1 MSGRHPWSELMAEMP
16 AERRK
21 RIKEDADTLHR
32 EYTLSEIR
40 RQAGLT
46 QCQMAEKLN
55 VSQPAYA
62 SFEKGGNLRVGT
74 LQKIASALGG
84 KLSLSFML
92 DGDNFVLDFGA
103 SNDKVGED
111 MVDQKISRR
120 EFVAEV
126 AAFGIVPSVAAA
138 VDGDGR
144 AVLEGSARKK
154 KSLGQYFT
162 EGACWLQPQIVD
174 FIKDSKC
181 HIAYD
186 PFAGSGCL
194 FAPVTN
200 TIATINETAGLDIDP
215 SQGWPVNDS
224 LLKIPSKSGA
234 IIITNPPYIS
244 NYSASRKR
252 LGDGLKK
259 YFDMTQYDDVYLLA
273 LDRMLEAQSNVVAI
287 IPETFINSP
296 FQKKDLLHSITI
308 LEENPFLDTDT
319 PVVVVCFDSKHKD
332 YGQVKIFKG
341 SEYTCTLKDVED
353 CRLVPDNSVRMKFND
368 LMGWL
373 GVRCVDSTNPNDM
386 LRFDFKENID
396 YDWEKGIKVSSR
408 LLTLI
413 SIDIP
418 QNKRQ
423 AFIDSCNAILKEV
436 RDKSHDIMLSPF
448 KGNMKNGVRRRRLDF
463 QTCRA
468 IIEQAYRKSVS
479 GESKKMVQQAL
490 FKEAM

>member
-1 MSGRHPWSELMAEMP
+1 MKMAVPVVVGIFGQKFELFFINWSVWGHKYVIM
-16 AERRK
+16 
-21 RIKEDADTLHR
+21 
-32 EYTLSEIR
+32 
-40 RQAGLT
+40 
-46 QCQMAEKLN
+46 
-55 VSQPAYA
+55 
-62 SFEKGGNLRVGT
+62 
-74 LQKIASALGG
+74 
-84 KLSLSFML
+84 
-92 DGDNFVLDFGA
+92 A
-103 SNDKVGED
+103 SNGDSGEN
-111 MVDQKISRR
+111 MIGQKFSRR

-126 AAFGIVPSVAAA
+126 AAVGIMPNVATA

-144 AVLEGSARKK
+144 AVLEGFARKK

-174 FIKDSKC
+174 FITNSKC

-194 FAPVTN
+194 FIPVTN
-200 TIATINETAGLDIDP
+200 SIAAIKETAGLDIDP

-224 LLKIPSKSGA
+224 LVKIPSKPGA

-259 YFDMTQYDDVYLLA
+259 YFAMTQYDDVYLLA

-287 IPETFINSP
+287 VPETFINSS
-296 FQKKDLLHSITI
+296 FKKKDLLHSITI

-332 YGQVKIFKG
+332 FLQVKIFKG

-353 CRLVPDNSVRMKFND
+353 CRLAPDNSVRMKFND
-368 LMGWL
+368 ITGWL

-396 YDWEKGIKVSSR
+396 YDWDKGIKVSSR

-418 QNKRQ
+418 HNKRQ

-436 RDKSHDIMLSPF
+436 RNKSHDIMLSPF

-468 IIEQAYRKSVS
+468 IIEKAYRKTVS
-479 GESKKMVQQAL
+479 EGTKKMVQQAL

>member
-1 MSGRHPWSELMAEMP
+1 MR
-16 AERRK
+16 ERQLKSSSDGTQDVR
-21 RIKEDADTLHR
+21 RVRVNEHLGALHS
-32 EYTLSEIR
+32 EYTLSDIR
-40 RQAGLT
+40 RRVGLT

-84 KLSLSFML
+84 RVFVTLML
-92 DGDNFVLDFGA
+92 NGDDFVLDFNSLSGTE
-103 SNDKVGED
+103 GEE
-111 MVDQKISRR
+111 MGHLISRR
-120 EFVAEV
+120 DFVSGA
-126 AAFGIVPSVAAA
+126 AAFAIMPDIVAA

-144 AVLEGSARKK
+144 AILDGEARKK
-154 KSLGQYFT
+154 KALGQFFT
-162 EGACWLQPQIVD
+162 EGSCWLQPQVVD
-174 FIKDSKC
+174 FIRASKC
-181 HIAYD
+181 HVAYD

-200 TIATINETAGLDIDP
+200 AVASIKETAGLDIDP

-224 LLKIPSKSGA
+224 LIKIPHKTGA

-252 LGDGLKK
+252 LAEGLKK
-259 YFDMTQYDDVYLLA
+259 YFDQTEYDDVYLLA
-273 LDRMLEAQSNVVAI
+273 LDRMLEAQKNVVAI
-287 IPETFINSP
+287 IPETFINSA
-296 FQKKDLLHSITI
+296 FKKKNLLHSITI

-319 PVVVVCFDSKHKD
+319 PVVVVCFDSCHKPFSEI
-332 YGQVKIFKG
+332 QIFKG
-341 SEYTCTLKDVED
+341 SKYTCTLQDVED
-353 CRLVPDNSVRMKFND
+353 CRLIPDNSVRMKFND
-368 LMGWL
+368 LDGWL
-373 GVRCVDSTNPNDM
+373 GVRCVDSTNPSDM

-396 YDWEKGIKVSSR
+396 YNWEKGIKVSSR

-413 SIDIP
+413 SVDVP

-423 AFIDSCNAILKEV
+423 DFVDACNATLKDI
-436 RDKSHDIMLSPF
+436 RARSHDIMLSPF

-468 IIEQAYRKSVS
+468 IVERAYHSIVAKNPVA
-479 GESKKMVQQAL
+479 KMTQGNLFMEAL
-490 FKEAM
+490 